1 MEMYAKWGSNY
12 HHVQAGAM
20 GSMTSPNLHQKNTS
34 CTDPVNSCAITIDSH
49 IAAVEKQELESYTRR
64 CKERQLAL
72 KAKEHEVNGR
82 PITSTEV
89 TEIERRIEATEF
101 AERVKPEYIT
111 ITHTSGATESVPQS
125 SLPHSYK
132 IIRNLLWIEHHPLY
146 RTALAEWKE
155 RLTVIA
161 SRVERKTKRS
171 EDRKNEIYNMI
182 GFYSVFQG
190 VLLTATSQSNY
201 LHCANVGLPIVLSA
215 FASLCT
221 LVGLVRKFNVIS
233 GLEKTICSEEVSY
246 KEAKKR
252 VLQLKERGEA
262 FRFSDFLENQKTS
275 CTFHPKFQICGLRSW
290 CIVPLAVFGFSVVFV
305 LAHWLILCRP
315 GPSQGGF

>member
-1 MEMYAKWGSNY
+1 MEMFAKWGSNH

-20 GSMTSPNLHQKNTS
+20 GPISSPNLHQKHTS
-34 CTDPVNSCAITIDSH
+34 YTNPANSCAITIDSH
-49 IAAVEKQELESYTRR
+49 IAAVEKLELESYTRR
-64 CKERQLAL
+64 CKELQLAL
-72 KAKEHEVNGR
+72 KTKEHEVNGR
-82 PITSTEV
+82 PLTDKEV
-89 TEIERRIEATEF
+89 TEIERRIEATEA
-101 AERVKPEYIT
+101 AERVTPEYIT
-111 ITHTSGATESVPQS
+111 ITHTSGATEQVLLS

-132 IIRNLLWIEHHPLY
+132 HIRNLLWIEHQPLY

-221 LVGLVRKFNVIS
+221 LVGLVRKFNVIG
-233 GLEKTICSEEVSY
+233 GLERTICAEEITY
-246 KEAKKR
+246 K
-252 VLQLKERGEA
+252 VL
-262 FRFSDFLENQKTS
+262 
-275 CTFHPKFQICGLRSW
+275 
-290 CIVPLAVFGFSVVFV
+290 
-305 LAHWLILCRP
+305 
-315 GPSQGGF
+315 